1 MPLALWKLLGLHF
14 RGVLRRMLSG
24 VRTPRGLI
32 FVLLS
37 VVAIVAWGG
46 SMVFR
51 AVALPR
57 ADPQAVRLLAP
68 FIMLSFCLGNLIM
81 SVSENAVAFTAAEV
95 DFLFPGPFSRRA
107 LLAFKI
113 IKTALGTIFTALILS
128 VLLLRY
134 SGSWIA
140 CLVAVWLTVQFMQL
154 FAMAVVMIGQTLGE
168 RVYSAA
174 RRGVLLGVL
183 ALVVIAA
190 APRLVGGFHQD
201 PIELAR
207 QFRATIAGKVLLG
220 PFEVF
225 ARGITARSVFPDLLI
240 WGSAALL
247 IDVLMLALVV
257 GLDANY
263 LATAAAA
270 SQRRYERIQ
279 RLRRG
284 GTGGMRGRTLG
295 SGLRVKPLP
304 WLGGAGPIA
313 WRQITSALRSSRR
326 LLILLI
332 IISVGVCAGV
342 LGNHGES
349 SSSAAAFVGVGIW
362 MNLFF
367 VSMLKFDFRD
377 ELDRLDLLRSL
388 PLRAGAVAAAELA
401 APVLMLTLLQLLLL
415 AAVGIASP
423 ASWQLV
429 WIAAAFTLPFNLLL
443 VGVEN
448 LLFLMYPL
456 RAAGLIAGDMQLF
469 GRQMVVFLCKFLVL
483 AIALGLAAAVGT
495 IGYLLGRQSW
505 PAFGV
510 FAWAA
515 LCCIALSMVP
525 LVARVYLRFDPSLD
539 TPP

>member
-14 RGVLRRMLSG
+14 RGLLRRMLAG
-24 VRTPRGLI
+24 VRTPRGLT
-32 FVLLS
+32 FLLLS
-37 VVAIVAWGG
+37 LIAIGG
-46 SMVFR
+46 WAASALYR
-51 AVALPR
+51 AIAMPR
-57 ADPQAVRLLAP
+57 TDPQVVRLFAP
-68 FIMLSFCLGNLIM
+68 FIMLSFCIGNLIM

-107 LLAFKI
+107 LLGFKI
-113 IKTALGTIFTALILS
+113 IKTALGTIATALILS
-128 VLLLRY
+128 LLLMRY

-140 CLVAVWLTVQFMQL
+140 CLVAVWLTIQFMQL

-174 RRGVLLGVL
+174 RRGVLLGVV

-190 APRLVGGFHQD
+190 APRLLAGIHQD
-201 PIELAR
+201 PVELAR
-207 QFRATIAGKVLLG
+207 QVRQTIAGRVLLG

-225 ARGITARSVFPDLLI
+225 ARGITAQSIFPDLIL
-240 WGSAALL
+240 WGSLALL
-247 IDVLMLALVV
+247 IDLLMLALVI

-270 SQRRYERIQ
+270 SQRRYERVQ

-284 GTGGMRGRTLG
+284 GAGGMRGRTIG
-295 SGLRVKPLP
+295 AGLRVKPLP
-304 WLGGAGPIA
+304 WLGGGGPIA

-349 SSSAAAFVGVGIW
+349 SSSASAFVGVTIW

-377 ELDRLDLLRSL
+377 ELDRLDMLRSL
-388 PLRAGAVAAAELA
+388 PLRPGAVAAAELV
-401 APVLMLTLLQLLLL
+401 APVLMLTILQLILL

-423 ASWQLV
+423 ASWSMVL
-429 WIAAAFTLPFNLLL
+429 IAAAYAVPFNLLL
-443 VGVEN
+443 VGIEN
-448 LLFLMYPL
+448 LLFLTYPL

-469 GRQMVVFLCKFLVL
+469 GRQMVVFLCKFLLL
-483 AIALGLAAAVGT
+483 AVALGVAAAVGT
-495 IGYLLGRQSW
+495 VGYVLGGQSW
-505 PAFGV
+505 PAFGAV
-510 FAWAA
+510 AWAA
-515 LCCIALSMVP
+515 LCCVALGMVP
-525 LVARVYLRFDPSLD
+525 LVARAYLRFDPSLD